1 MKYQKFLIIIS
12 LIFTPFTLLF
22 GQEYINLARLSYNI
36 SNDNA
41 FDSGVEETSLK
52 ELSFDLNI
60 PIPLSEKKA
69 LLTGLLYEN
78 IQLKLY
84 SQDEYTTLHTVN
96 LKAGINQ
103 KFSKD
108 WDVTYMLLSKF
119 SSDLIKWKK
128 DDFQIGVIALFKKH
142 IRRNFN
148 YKFGAFYNSDKFGP
162 FVTPLIG
169 LYYRKGKWET
179 NITLP
184 ASADGNFSIS
194 KNGKIGLRFDGAIR
208 SFNLNSSFEGKNQYV
223 RRSNNEL
230 SGYLQWNMK
239 GVNFQFQVG
248 TTIGRNY
255 RTYEEND
262 QMDLT
267 VSFFK
272 FGDFDQ
278 QLNQDFSDGIFFKAT
293 VLYQLNLEGK

>member
-1 MKYQKFLIIIS
+1 MKHLKILIITS
-12 LIFTPFTLLF
+12 LIFSPFTLLF
-22 GQEYINLARLSYNI
+22 SQEYINLARLSYNI

-41 FDSGVEETSLK
+41 FDLEEGETSLK

-84 SQDEYTTLHTVN
+84 NNDKYTTLHTVN
-96 LKAGINQ
+96 LKAGVNQ
-103 KFSKD
+103 KFNKN
-108 WDVTYMLLSKF
+108 WDVTYMLLPKF

-128 DDFQIGVIALFKKH
+128 DDFQIGALALFKKH
-142 IRRNFN
+142 LRKNFN
-148 YKFGAFYNSDKFGP
+148 YKFGVFYNSDRFGP
-162 FVTPLIG
+162 FLTPLIG
-169 LYYRKGKWET
+169 LYYHKGKWET

-184 ASADGNFSIS
+184 ASADGNYSIS

-208 SFNLNSSFEGKNQYV
+208 SFNLNSSFEGKDQYV

-248 TTIGRNY
+248 TTIGRSY

-262 QMDLT
+262 QVDLT
-267 VSFFK
+267 VSFLK
-272 FGDFDQ
+272 FGSFDQ
-278 QLNQDFSDGIFFKAT
+278 QLNEDFSDGIFFKT
-293 VLYQLNLEGK
+293 TILYQLNLASK

>member
-1 MKYQKFLIIIS
+1 MKHLKILIIVS
-12 LIFTPFTLLF
+12 LIFSPFTLLF
-22 GQEYINLARLSYNI
+22 SQEYINLARLSYNI

-41 FDSGVEETSLK
+41 FDSEEGETSLK

-60 PIPLSEKKA
+60 PIPLSKKKA

-84 SQDEYTTLHTVN
+84 SNDEYTTLHTVN
-96 LKAGINQ
+96 LKAGVNQ
-103 KFSKD
+103 KFSKG
-108 WDVTYMLLSKF
+108 WDVTYLLLPKF
-119 SSDLIKWKK
+119 SSDLIKWEKG
-128 DDFQIGVIALFKKH
+128 DFQIGAVALIKKH
-142 IRRNFN
+142 IRKNFN
-148 YKFGAFYNSDKFGP
+148 YKFGAYYNSDKFGP

-208 SFNLNSSFEGKNQYV
+208 SFNLNTSFEGKAQYV

-255 RTYEEND
+255 RTYEESD

-267 VSFFK
+267 VSFLK

-278 QLNQDFSDGIFFKAT
+278 QLNQDFSDGLFFKT
-293 VLYQLNLEGK
+293 SIFYQLNL